1 MATAPST
8 SKKKAPSGAAQSSA
22 KTSASEKSSAKKP
35 AEAKAAAPKKAVAA
49 VAKKPAAPK
58 KAVAAVAKKPA
69 APKKP
74 VAKRTTAA
82 KSTVTP
88 EQRYCMVAE
97 AAYYHAERQGFMGD
111 PVQNWITAEA
121 EIAALLS
128 KK

>member
-1 MATAPST
+1 MVTTPGIA
-8 SKKKAPSGAAQSSA
+8 KK
-22 KTSASEKSSAKKP
+22 KTSASTAKTAASAKAAAKKP
-35 AEAKAAAPKKAVAA
+35 AAAKVAAPKKAVAT
-49 VAKKPAAPK
+49 VAKKTAAP
-58 KAVAAVAKKPA
+58 AKTA

-74 VAKRTTAA
+74 AAKRATAA

-111 PVQNWITAEA
+111 PVQNWIVAEA
-121 EIAALLS
+121 EIAALLN